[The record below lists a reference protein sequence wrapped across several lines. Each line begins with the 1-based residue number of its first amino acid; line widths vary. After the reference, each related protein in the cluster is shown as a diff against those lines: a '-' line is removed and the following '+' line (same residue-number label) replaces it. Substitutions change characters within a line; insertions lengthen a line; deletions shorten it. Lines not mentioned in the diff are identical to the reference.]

1 MEIDYKLKILGEKT
15 EYLPR
20 PELIQPLLNS
30 DKKIFEITAGNG
42 FGKTFLLNLFAYA
55 FYADKLGNES
65 ILKTLKE
72 RVSDYSN
79 QDAYNLMYKLSFNL
93 PNGEKIILSK
103 DSGTER
109 IVQYENGPPIGANN
123 LHKTVSILYDVP
135 VDPSLRL
142 NEVIKDL
149 GVWNIKLREK
159 FVLYNNLLDK
169 IENQFS
175 SVRDDTKVKSYE
187 KKAIELNEEKKSKLK
202 SHSER
207 EDLYNSLNIYSNLVK
222 LVSDYKRLKSITS
235 DLFIKEREFKSC
247 PKPQK
252 IDKKDESLIK
262 NLQNE
267 LNGVKSQFKS
277 LMLELITAIT
287 NQSELNDF
295 VNNDNSLYKAFSFM
309 KENEIDAI
317 ISEEDYVGSTK
328 NFLQKLQ
335 FLANGVLDFVIRE
348 ESGKKYVVHNFLKQ
362 LLDQIDELIE
372 NGADG
377 ILEVLTKN
385 NTNILKQE
393 IQNRI
398 VEHRVVN
405 YSALKILAKNT
416 PNSIN
421 NFISKA
427 IKLTAN
433 IAKESKKKGV
443 DSDGEKYYK
452 LKGEIEELKS
462 RENTTSKI
470 IERFRY
476 SLANDL
482 GISDTQLDSYEG
494 AVLIKEVVKLKFPND
509 KILDNLPDEMN
520 RVNREKQQLTQQIEE
535 IEKSASLNEAMLLNE
550 NKKITS
556 QYSDIE
562 QKKIRTF
569 KLGLQLIV
577 QNTGIFNELI
587 NNINDGNLER
597 FKGEEDVKFI
607 NVAGKIIAYSMD
619 NKILRSDGNY
629 IYLDYYDLMT
639 KEFHC
644 AGDVIIRKDDISTG
658 LASANYLRQRIENVE
673 GDYVVILLD
682 EIGNMAQDTLTE
694 VIKSIKKI
702 EEQKRLIIAVLTQ
715 PSKNKEEI
723 LINEY

>member
-1 MEIDYKLKILGEKT
+1 MEVDYRLKIFGENA
-15 EYLPR
+15 EYRPR
-20 PELIQPLLNS
+20 QEFIQPLIKS

-55 FYADKLGNES
+55 FYADKLGNEA
-65 ILKTLKE
+65 ILRTLKD
-72 RVSDYSN
+72 RVSDYS
-79 QDAYNLMYKLSFNL
+79 DLKAYNLEYKLSFNL
-93 PNGEKIILSK
+93 PNGEKIHLSK
-103 DSGTER
+103 ESGTDR

-149 GVWNIKLREK
+149 GVWNNRLREK

-175 SVRDDTKVKSYE
+175 SVRDDAKIKSYE
-187 KKAIELNEEKKSKLK
+187 KKAIELNEEKKAKLK

-207 EDLYNSLNIYSNLVK
+207 EDLYNSLTIYTNLEK

-252 IDKKDESLIK
+252 IDKKDENVIK

-287 NQSELNDF
+287 NHSELNDF
-295 VNNDNSLYKAFSFM
+295 VTNESSLYKAFSFL

-317 ISEEDYVGSTK
+317 INEEDYVDSTN
-328 NFLQKLQ
+328 NFLRKLN
-335 FLANGVLDFVIRE
+335 FLADGVLDFVNRE

-405 YSALKILAKNT
+405 YSALKTLAKNT

-421 NFISKA
+421 NSISKA

-452 LKGEIEELKS
+452 LKGEVEELKS
-462 RENTTSKI
+462 REDKTSKI

-476 SLANDL
+476 SLADDL
-482 GISDTQLDSYEG
+482 GISDTQLDSFEG
-494 AVLIKEVVKLKFPND
+494 AVSIKEVIKLKFPND
-509 KILDNLPDEMN
+509 KVLDNLPDEIN

-535 IEKSASLNEAMLLNE
+535 IDKSASLNEAMLLNE
-550 NKKITS
+550 KKKITS
-556 QYSDIE
+556 QYSDVE

-569 KLGLQLIV
+569 KYGLQLVIK
-577 QNTGIFNELI
+577 NIGDFNELI
-587 NNINDGNLER
+587 NDINDGDLEK
-597 FKGEEDVKFI
+597 FKEEEDVKFI

-629 IYLDYYDLMT
+629 IHLDYYDLM
-639 KEFHC
+639 KKAFHC
-644 AGDVIIRKDDISTG
+644 VGDVIIRKDDISTG

-673 GDYVVILLD
+673 GEYVVILLD
-682 EIGNMAQDTLTE
+682 EIGNMAKDTLAE

-702 EEQKRLIIAVLTQ
+702 EEQNRLIIAILTK
-715 PSKNKEEI
+715 PSANKEEI
-723 LINEY
+723 IIKEY

>member
-79 QDAYNLMYKLSFNL
+79 QDAYNLKYKLSFNL

-222 LVSDYKRLKSITS
+222 LVHDYKRLKSITS

-335 FLANGVLDFVIRE
+335 FLANGVLDFVNRE

-405 YSALKILAKNT
+405 YSALKSIARNT

-476 SLANDL
+476 RLANDL

-694 VIKSIKKI
+694 VIKSIQKI